1 MGSHV
6 RLIPNLRKIVKLL
19 SGSITVE
26 WASQPASMLSLRS
39 AFSTVGLFGAENESA
54 QPKKEQSWSEKYNE
68 AIQKQMAER
77 RKAFNENQIQKNPQE
92 LARFIA
98 AQRERIMALEAERDQ
113 RTR

>member
-1 MGSHV
+1 MKKTMLGMCAV
-6 RLIPNLRKIVKLL
+6 AVL
-19 SGSITVE
+19 SPFV
-26 WASQPASMLSLRS
+26 L
-39 AFSTVGLFGAENESA
+39 GAENESD

-77 RKAFNENQIQKNPQE
+77 RKAFNEDQIQKNPQE

-98 AQRERIMALEAERDQ
+98 AQRERIMALEAEREQ